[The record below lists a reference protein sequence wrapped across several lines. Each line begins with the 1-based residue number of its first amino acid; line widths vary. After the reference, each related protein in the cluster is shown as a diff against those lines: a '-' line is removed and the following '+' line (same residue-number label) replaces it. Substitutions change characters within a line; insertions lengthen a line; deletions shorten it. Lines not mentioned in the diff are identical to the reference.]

1 MMSSPETVGREEPTP
16 TTVIRPQSGWVG
28 LDLGELWAYRELLY
42 YFVWRDLK
50 VRYRQTAFGAAWA
63 LLQPLLMVAIFT
75 LVLGN
80 VGGLAPAGVP
90 YPVFALAGLVPWTLF
105 SQSLLGAS
113 GSLVNA
119 GSVLQKVY
127 FPRLLVPVA
136 SVGSFILDFLIG
148 LAALG
153 VVMLVSGML
162 PTGTV
167 FLTIPMA
174 VLAIGVALSVGIWL
188 SAVNVRYR
196 DVRHVMPFL
205 AQAWLFA
212 SPVAY
217 PVDVIP
223 EQLRAI
229 YTLNP
234 MVGVLEGF
242 RWCLFGGT
250 PAPLPAILV
259 SVIVTAVLLVTG
271 IAYFRRTERTFA
283 DVI

>member
-1 MMSSPETVGREEPTP
+1 MSSPDAVVRDEPVAI
-16 TTVIRPQSGWVG
+16 TTIRPRSGWAG
-28 LDLGELWAYRELLY
+28 INARELWAYRELLY

-80 VGGLAPAGVP
+80 VAGLAPAGVP

-105 SQSLLGAS
+105 SQSLIGTSA
-113 GSLVNA
+113 SLVNA
-119 GSVLQKVY
+119 GSLLQKVY
-127 FPRLLVPVA
+127 FPRLLVPLA
-136 SVGSFILDFLIG
+136 SVGSYILDFLIG
-148 LAALG
+148 FVALI
-153 VVMLVSGML
+153 VVMLVAGLMPMATAVL
-162 PTGTV
+162 V
-167 FLTIPMA
+167 IPMA
-174 VLAIGVALSVGIWL
+174 LLAVAVALSVGIWL

-196 DVRHVMPFL
+196 DVRHAMPFL

-217 PVDVIP
+217 PIDVIP
-223 EQLRAI
+223 ERWQGL
-229 YTLNP
+229 YSLNP
-234 MVGVLEGF
+234 MVGVIEGF
-242 RWCLFGGT
+242 RWSLLGGG
-250 PAPLPAILV
+250 PSPIPAIV
-259 SVIVTAVLLVTG
+259 ISVVITTILLVTG

>member
-1 MMSSPETVGREEPTP
+1 
-16 TTVIRPQSGWVG
+16 VIRPQSGWVG

-50 VRYRQTAFGAAWA
+50 VRYRQTAFGAGWA
-63 LLQPLLMVAIFT
+63 LVQPLLMVTIFT

-80 VGGLAPAGVP
+80 VSGLAPAGVP

-113 GSLVNA
+113 SSLVNA

-136 SVGSFILDFLIG
+136 SVGSFVLDFLIG
-148 LAALG
+148 LVALG

-162 PTGTV
+162 PTTSIV
-167 FLTIPMA
+167 LAIPMA
-174 VLAIGVALSVGIWL
+174 VLGVAVALSVGIWL

-217 PVDVIP
+217 PTEVIP
-223 EQLRAI
+223 EQFRAI

-242 RWCLFGGT
+242 RWSLFGGG

-259 SVIVTAVLLVTG
+259 SVVVAAVLLVTG